1 MSLSPPNSHL
11 LSINSFSKQQL
22 SCFLCILSYNTRW
35 TTFNIFLTI
44 NARWSTMKTR
54 EAEGRVGGAT
64 NLFMVLATVAKNAC
78 MGLTFIIN
86 HVPNYPL
93 GCTIPCT
100 QNILL
105 FSLAQRDMK
114 TKNFRTKMS
123 NAKSA
128 KKMVIGNR
136 IIVVQVAILTLTSDA
151 LIHHSPWNLKS
162 TTTH

>member
-35 TTFNIFLTI
+35 RTFNIFAMMNT
-44 NARWSTMKTR
+44 RWSSIKTI
-54 EAEGRVGGAT
+54 EEDYIVGGAGKE
-64 NLFMVLATVAKNAC
+64 FMVLVTVVKNAGG
-78 MGLTFIIN
+78 MVLTFIIN

-100 QNILL
+100 QIILL
-105 FSLAQRDMK
+105 FSFPNITMLEM
-114 TKNFRTKMS
+114 MS
-123 NAKSA
+123 KIITNAKSA
-128 KKMVIGNR
+128 KKMVVGNR
-136 IIVVQVAILTLTSDA
+136 IIVVQVAILTLTSNA